1 MEERSSHDERGMT
14 LVEVLVGV
22 TILAFVAL
30 GIMAFLGTAMK
41 QNQLSLERSTATA
54 IASERIQA
62 LTTMVYQASASY
74 ANYKLPEETA
84 AAGPPP
90 TLTTAAGAIPGYPRY
105 SRVVTLTY
113 DTPVVGMLTARV
125 DVSWQNL
132 AQGIQKTHTMV
143 TYLDPALEQGQ

>member
-1 MEERSSHDERGMT
+1 MKSEKGMT

-41 QNQLSLERSTATA
+41 QNQLSLDRSYATA

-62 LTTMVYQASASY
+62 LTSMVYQSSANF

-84 AAGPPP
+84 VGGTPP
-90 TLTTAAGAIPGYPRY
+90 TLTTPVGSVPTYPNF
-105 SRVVTLTY
+105 SRTVTLTY
-113 DTPVVGMLTARV
+113 DQPVVGMLTVKV
-125 DVSWQNL
+125 DVAWQSL
-132 AQGIQKTHTMV
+132 QQGQQKTHTMI
-143 TYLDPALEQGQ
+143 TYIDPALEQGQ